1 MIGAGSAVFAAEIM
15 RDVLA
20 TPGLPGG
27 TFALVD
33 VDEQRLKVAT
43 DMAEWL
49 IARTGR
55 AWRVESAT
63 ERTAVLAGSDY
74 VVNSIEVAGLANV
87 RHDYDIPLKYG
98 VDQCIGD
105 TIGPGGLFKAL
116 RTLPAW
122 LEILRDVER
131 LAPNALVM
139 NYTNPMS
146 LSVLTAARASDL
158 KVVGLCHS
166 VQHTTHQLAEYLDL
180 PYDELDWRAA
190 GINHLA
196 WITTLERGGDDLYP
210 LLEERLASV
219 PGLYERDP
227 VRFEMMKHLG
237 AFVTESSGHTS
248 EYTAYFRKRPDLVEH
263 YMRPGY
269 LGESGFYANN
279 WPRWRQDALRNLKKV
294 VAGESEY
301 PLERGHE
308 YASHIIEAVWTGRPT
323 VIYGNVPNTGLIDNL
338 PSDGVVEVACL
349 VDRKG
354 VQPTHFGALPT
365 QLANLDR
372 QHMAFHDLAATAVLE
387 QDREAAVHALM
398 TDPLTAAV
406 CSLGEIRKLFDE
418 MADAQREY
426 LPEFVVAG
434 TPRGVSGEG
443 GERTHAATIAGTSQ
457 GTEPGPGRGPSTGPG
472 TDPGRGSDP
481 GTDPA

>member
-1 MIGAGSAVFAAEIM
+1 MPKVTIIGAGSAVFAAEIM

-20 TPGLPGG
+20 SPYLPRG

-33 VDEQRLKVAT
+33 IDERRLDVAT
-43 DMAEWL
+43 RMAEWL
-49 IARTGR
+49 VRATGR
-55 AWRVESAT
+55 DWQVEASTDRAT
-63 ERTAVLAGSDY
+63 LLSGSDY
-74 VVNSIEVAGLANV
+74 VVNSIEVAGPANV

-105 TIGPGGLFKAL
+105 TSGPGGLFKAL
-116 RTLPAW
+116 RTLPVW

-131 LAPNALVM
+131 LAPRALVM

-146 LSVLTAARASDL
+146 LTVLTAARASSA

-166 VQHTTHQLAEYLDL
+166 VQHTTHQLADYLDV
-180 PYDELDWRAA
+180 PYEELDWQAA

-196 WITTLERGGDDLYP
+196 WVTRLERDGRDLYP
-210 LLEERLASV
+210 LLKQRLADV
-219 PGLYERDP
+219 PGLYDRDP
-227 VRFEMMKHLG
+227 VRFEMMRELG

-248 EYTAYFRKRPDLVEH
+248 EYTAYFRKRPDLIER

-279 WPRWRQDALRNLKKV
+279 WPRWRQEALDELERTI
-294 VAGESEY
+294 AGQSEHS
-301 PLERGHE
+301 LERGPE
-308 YASHIIEAVWTGRPT
+308 YASRIIDAVETGRPT
-323 VIYGNVPNTGLIDNL
+323 VIYGNVLNTGLIDNL

-354 VQPTHFGALPT
+354 VQPTHFGPLPT

-372 QHMAFHDLAATAVLE
+372 QHMAFHDLVATAVIE
-387 QDREAAVHALM
+387 EDREAAVHALM

-406 CSLGEIRKLFDE
+406 CSLAEIRALFDE
-418 MADAQREY
+418 MALAQKEH
-426 LPEFVVAG
+426 LPAFLNPGAAE
-434 TPRGVSGEG
+434 PR
-443 GERTHAATIAGTSQ
+443 AARAS
-457 GTEPGPGRGPSTGPG
+457 
-472 TDPGRGSDP
+472 
-481 GTDPA
+481 AV